1 MNRLKRL
8 EYEYLATQ
16 VFDNL
21 KKFETLYY
29 LPYLHSTTRYRIVR
43 KMSKPNWQKK
53 TKKFLLDWNS
63 HCRKKRGFVK

>member
-16 VFDNL
+16 VFDDL
-21 KKFETLYY
+21 KKFGTLYY
-29 LPYLHSTTRYRIVR
+29 LPYLHQTTRYRIVR